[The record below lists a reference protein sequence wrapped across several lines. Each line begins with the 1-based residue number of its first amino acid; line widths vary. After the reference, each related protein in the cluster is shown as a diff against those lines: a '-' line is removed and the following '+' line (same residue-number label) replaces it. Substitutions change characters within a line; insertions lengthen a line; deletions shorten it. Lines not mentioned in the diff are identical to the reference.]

1 MARIPPTKNLGS
13 FAQET
18 VRLEGAWEDYH
29 GSRRFRGQIL
39 APIEIRLISLCRSD
53 LPSKKADLWA
63 YAKSGKFYQPDFE
76 VDLLL
81 QPILEGS
88 RYQPILRCGN
98 AINAEA
104 QLKASAVRPL
114 RLQED
119 FEFKTGALTD
129 WVWDSKGVALI
140 KLLAFAYSDLK
151 KLRNGIW
158 AVRPRFQEALP
169 ENWKLPL
176 SKTRKGWIEL

>member
-1 MARIPPTKNLGS
+1 MARISPAQNLGS

-18 VRLEGAWEDYH
+18 VRLKGAWEDYY
-29 GSRRFRGQIL
+29 GSRRFRGQVL

-53 LPSKKADLWA
+53 LPPKKAGLWA

-81 QPILEGS
+81 QPIFEGK

-104 QLKASAVRPL
+104 QLEASAVRAL

-129 WVWDSKGVALI
+129 WAWDSKSAALI
-140 KLLAFAYSDLK
+140 RLLAFAYTDLK

-158 AVRPRFQEALP
+158 AVKPRFQEVLP
-169 ENWKLPL
+169 ENWQPPL
-176 SKTRKGWIEL
+176 SKTRKGWIAL